1 MKICNKFADTDMKK
15 FILVLMFMS
24 FSLSGVYAQQ
34 SGEGFSAV
42 SNVSIKKVSISPNPA
57 TTIIKVSI
65 EGKQSNLNSISIYSI
80 IGNEVFSKQYNT
92 ASDTVELDVRNLK
105 KGKYLVR
112 VMFSD
117 NSYEVVTLIKQ

>member
-1 MKICNKFADTDMKK
+1 MKK
-15 FILVLMFMS
+15 FILALVFMG
-24 FSLSGVYAQQ
+24 FSLSAVYAQQ
-34 SGEGFSAV
+34 SGESVSAV

-57 TTIIKVSI
+57 TTIVKVSI